1 MNCPGFERL
10 IDYLDARLDEAEA
23 ARMTAHLSTK
33 CDTCD
38 ESRNWYL
45 HVKSI
50 AETDDSIAPPSWVL
64 KRAVRIFETARR
76 PRLAARVGQA
86 IASLVFDSF
95 ARPALVDVRSAE
107 TANRQ
112 LLYSAGDYTV
122 DLQVASAEH
131 SRADL
136 LGQVLMEG
144 ETAFDAVSGLK
155 LDIARGGK
163 VVYSVKTD
171 EMGEFKFTGLEYGVY
186 DLRVELSEGSITV
199 PDLPVSESLR

>member
-10 IDYLDARLDEAEA
+10 IDFLDDRLDEADAERIA
-23 ARMTAHLSTK
+23 AHLSTN
-33 CDTCD
+33 CNTCD

-45 HVKSI
+45 QVKSI
-50 AETDDSIAPPSWVL
+50 AAGDDSIGPPSWVF

-76 PRLAARVGQA
+76 PRLTARVGQA

-95 ARPALVDVRSAE
+95 AGPTLAGVRATE

-122 DLQVASAEH
+122 DLQVAAARH
-131 SRADL
+131 ARADL
-136 LGQVLMEG
+136 MGQVLTES
-144 ETAFDAVSGLK
+144 ETTFDAVSGLK
-155 LDIARGGK
+155 LDISRGGN
-163 VVYSVKTD
+163 VIYSVKTD

-186 DLRVELSEGSITV
+186 DLRVELSEGSITI
-199 PDLPVSESLR
+199 PDLPVSESQP

>member
-10 IDYLDARLDEAEA
+10 IDFLDDRLDEAEA
-23 ARMTAHLSTK
+23 SRMAAHLSTN
-33 CDTCD
+33 CNTCV
-38 ESRNWYL
+38 ETRNWYL
-45 HVKSI
+45 QVKSI
-50 AETDDSIAPPSWVL
+50 AASDDSSAPPAWVF
-64 KRAVRIFETARR
+64 KRAVRIFETGHK

-95 ARPALVDVRSAE
+95 ARPALAGVRSTE

-131 SRADL
+131 ARADL
-136 LGQVLMEG
+136 MGQVLMEG
-144 ETAFDAVSGLK
+144 EAAFDAVSGLK

-163 VVYSVKTD
+163 VVFSVKTD
-171 EMGEFKFTGLEYGVY
+171 GMGEFKFSGLEYGVY
-186 DLRVELSEGSITV
+186 DLRVELPEGSITI
-199 PDLPVSESLR
+199 PDLPLSESLP